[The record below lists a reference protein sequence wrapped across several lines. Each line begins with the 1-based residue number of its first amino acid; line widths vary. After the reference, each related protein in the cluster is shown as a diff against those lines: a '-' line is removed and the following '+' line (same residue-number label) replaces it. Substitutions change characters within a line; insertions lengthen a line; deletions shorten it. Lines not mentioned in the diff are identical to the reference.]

1 MKRFNIL
8 ALLAAVLITL
18 TPDIALADIGGLTKC
33 SESPAFA
40 KRLKAIVKKL
50 EQRKKYL

>member
-8 ALLAAVLITL
+8 TLLVAVLITL
-18 TPDIALADIGGLTKC
+18 TPNVALAEIGGLTKC

-40 KRLKAIVKKL
+40 KRLKSSVKKI
-50 EQRKKYL
+50 RTTKKYL